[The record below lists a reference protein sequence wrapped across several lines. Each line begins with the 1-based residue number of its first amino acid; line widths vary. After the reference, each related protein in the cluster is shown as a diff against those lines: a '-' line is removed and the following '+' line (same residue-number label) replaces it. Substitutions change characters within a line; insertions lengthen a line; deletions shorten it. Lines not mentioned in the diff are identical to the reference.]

1 MRTAVVVLLII
12 SASVIF
18 SGCETTKGMGRDI
31 TNLGDIMSGNDP
43 QNVTY

>member
-1 MRTAVVVLLII
+1 MRIVTAVLLAV
-12 SASVIF
+12 SALTMF

-31 TNLGDIMSGNDP
+31 TNLGDVMSGNDP